1 MYRIKGKI
9 DTSNAAEFEKEIMA
23 AKPAE
28 IDASQLEYIS
38 SAGLRVLLKLTKAV
52 GDVTVNN
59 VSSEVYEIFE
69 VTGFTEILNV
79 KKAMR
84 KVSVK
89 GLEKIGEGGN
99 GIVYR
104 LDDDKIIKVSKET
117 GNLDALQNELD
128 TSKQAFLSGLPAAI
142 VYDVVETEDG
152 YGQIYEMLNA
162 SMMSAV
168 VRENP
173 QDVGKYAREFASLA
187 QQLHSTQYNGKNLKP
202 KKKEYIDAF
211 SQIASYFEENEAAE
225 INRLIDS
232 IPDRNTFI
240 HGDLHMGNIMLQNGE
255 PMLIDLGESG
265 VGHPIFD
272 LAEIYIAYAFSPYS
286 PFMTPERL
294 LATVGMNAELCEAVW
309 KEFIVKYFDCSG
321 HELEHKIR
329 IIKGYAELRL
339 LLITVLM
346 NRSVPESYW
355 KQKVE
360 NVRKTLLPRID
371 ELINELDF

>member
-1 MYRIKGKI
+1 MYQITGKI
-9 DTSNAAEFEKEIMA
+9 DSTNSSEFEKEIIEAMP
-23 AKPAE
+23 KE
-28 IDASQLEYIS
+28 LDASQLEYIS
-38 SAGLRVLLKLTKAV
+38 SAGLRVLLKLAKTV

-117 GNLDALQNELD
+117 GDLAAMQNELD

-142 VYDVVETEDG
+142 VYDVVEAEDG

-173 QDVGKYAREFASLA
+173 QDVGKYTELFALLA
-187 QQLHSTQYNGKNLKP
+187 VQLHSTKYTGKELKSI
-202 KKKEYIDAF
+202 KKEYKDAF
-211 SQIASYFEENEAAE
+211 SRIADYFEESEAAE

-240 HGDLHMGNIMLQNGE
+240 HGDLHMGNIMLQNDE

-272 LAEIYIAYAFSPYS
+272 LVEIYVAYAFSPHSAY
-286 PFMTPERL
+286 MTPERL
-294 LATVGMNAELCEAVW
+294 LATVGMNAQLCEAVW
-309 KEFIVKYFDCSG
+309 NEFIVKYFDCSTQ
-321 HELEHKIR
+321 ELEHRIK

-346 NRSVPESYW
+346 HRSVPESYW

-360 NVRKTLLPRID
+360 NVRKSLLPRID

>member
-1 MYRIKGKI
+1 M
-9 DTSNAAEFEKEIMA
+9 
-23 AKPAE
+23 
-28 IDASQLEYIS
+28 
-38 SAGLRVLLKLTKAV
+38 

-59 VSSEVYEIFE
+59 VSSEVYEIFD

-89 GLEKIGEGGN
+89 GLEKIGKGGN

-117 GNLDALQNELD
+117 GNLADLKKELD

-142 VYDVVETEDG
+142 VYDVVQTEDG

-162 SMMSAV
+162 SMMSAE
-168 VRENP
+168 VRNNP
-173 QDVGKYAREFASLA
+173 QDVEKYAEQFASLA
-187 QQLHSTQYNGKNLKP
+187 VQLHSTKYKGKELST
-202 KKKEYIDAF
+202 KKKEYKDAF
-211 SQIASYFEENEAAE
+211 SQIAPYFEAEEAAE

-272 LAEIYIAYAFSPYS
+272 LVEVYIAYASSPHSPY
-286 PFMTPERL
+286 MTPERL
-294 LATVGMNAELCEAVW
+294 LATVGMNAELCAAVW
-309 KEFIVKYFDCSG
+309 KEFIAKYFDCSTQ
-321 HELEHKIR
+321 ELEKKIS

-346 NRSVPESYW
+346 HRSVPEGYW

-360 NVRKTLLPRID
+360 IVRNNLLPRVD
-371 ELINELDF
+371 ELINDLDF

>member
-1 MYRIKGKI
+1 MYQIKGKI
-9 DTSNAAEFEKEIMA
+9 DSTNAAEFERELMA

-28 IDASQLEYIS
+28 LDASKLEYIS

-52 GDVTVNN
+52 GDVTVSNISN
-59 VSSEVYEIFE
+59 EVYEIFD

-104 LDDDKIIKVSKET
+104 LDDDKIIKASKET
-117 GNLDALQNELD
+117 GNLAALQNELD

-162 SMMSAV
+162 SMMSKV

-173 QDVGKYAREFASLA
+173 QDVGKYSKQFASLA

-202 KKKEYIDAF
+202 KKKEYTEAF
-211 SQIASYFEENEAAE
+211 SQIASYFEADEAAE

-240 HGDLHMGNIMLQNGE
+240 HGDMHMGNIMLQNGE
-255 PMLIDLGESG
+255 PMLIDLGEAG

-272 LAEIYIAYAFSPYS
+272 LVEIYIAYSFSPHS

-309 KEFIVKYFDCSG
+309 KEFISSYFNCG
-321 HELEHKIR
+321 AQELEHKIS
-329 IIKGYAELRL
+329 IIADYAELRL

-346 NRSVPESYW
+346 NRSVSEGYW

-360 NVRKTLLPRID
+360 GVRKTLLPRID

>member
-1 MYRIKGKI
+1 MYQIKGKI
-9 DTSNAAEFEKEIMA
+9 DTTNAAEFEQELMA

-28 IDASQLEYIS
+28 LDASELEYIS
-38 SAGLRVLLKLTKAV
+38 SAGLRVLLKLAKAV
-52 GDVTVNN
+52 GDVTVSN
-59 VSSEVYEIFE
+59 VSSEVYEILD

-79 KKAMR
+79 RKAMR

-117 GNLDALQNELD
+117 GNLAALQNELD

-162 SMMSAV
+162 SMMSKA

-173 QDVGKYAREFASLA
+173 QDVGKYSKQFASLA
-187 QQLHSTQYNGKNLKP
+187 QQLHSTKYNGKNLKP
-202 KKKEYIDAF
+202 KKKEYTEAF
-211 SQIASYFEENEAAE
+211 SQIASYFEADEAAE

-272 LAEIYIAYAFSPYS
+272 LAEIYLAYAFLPHSSY
-286 PFMTPERL
+286 MTPERL
-294 LATVGMNAELCEAVW
+294 LATIGMNAELCEAVW
-309 KEFIVKYFDCSG
+309 TEFIAKYFDCSTR
-321 HELEHKIR
+321 ELEHKIS
-329 IIKGYAELRL
+329 IIAGYAQLRL
-339 LLITVLM
+339 LLLTILL
-346 NRSVPESYW
+346 NRSVPEGFW
-355 KQKVE
+355 KKRVE
-360 NVRKTLLPRID
+360 KARNNLLPRID
-371 ELINELDF
+371 ELINDLDF

>member
-1 MYRIKGKI
+1 MYQITGKI
-9 DTSNAAEFEKEIMA
+9 DSTNSSEFEKEIIEAMP
-23 AKPAE
+23 KE
-28 IDASQLEYIS
+28 LDASQLEYIS
-38 SAGLRVLLKLTKAV
+38 SAGLRVLLKLAKAV

-117 GNLDALQNELD
+117 GDLAALQNELD

-173 QDVGKYAREFASLA
+173 QDVGKYTELFALLA
-187 QQLHSTQYNGKNLKP
+187 VQLHSTKYTGKELKSI
-202 KKKEYIDAF
+202 KKEYKDAF
-211 SQIASYFEENEAAE
+211 SRIADYFEESEAAE

-240 HGDLHMGNIMLQNGE
+240 HGDLHMGNIMLQNDE

-272 LAEIYIAYAFSPYS
+272 LVEIYVAYAFSPHSAY
-286 PFMTPERL
+286 MTPERL
-294 LATVGMNAELCEAVW
+294 LATVGMNAQLCEAVW
-309 KEFIVKYFDCSG
+309 NEFIVKYFDCSTQ
-321 HELEHKIR
+321 ELEHRIK

-346 NRSVPESYW
+346 HRSVPESYW

-360 NVRKTLLPRID
+360 NVRKSLLPRID

>member
-1 MYRIKGKI
+1 MYQIKGKI
-9 DTSNAAEFEKEIMA
+9 DTTNAAEFEQELMA

-28 IDASQLEYIS
+28 LDASQLEYIS
-38 SAGLRVLLKLTKAV
+38 SAGLRVLLKLAKVV

-59 VSSEVYEIFE
+59 VSSEVYEIFD

-79 KKAMR
+79 RKAMR

-117 GNLDALQNELD
+117 GNLAALQNELD

-162 SMMSAV
+162 SMMSKV

-173 QDVGKYAREFASLA
+173 QDVGKYSKQFASLA
-187 QQLHSTQYNGKNLKP
+187 RQLHSTQYNGKNLKP
-202 KKKEYIDAF
+202 KKKEYTEAF
-211 SQIASYFEENEAAE
+211 SQIASYFEADEGAE

-272 LAEIYIAYAFSPYS
+272 LAEIYLAYAFSPHSSY
-286 PFMTPERL
+286 MTPERL

-309 KEFIVKYFDCSG
+309 KEFIAKYFDCSTR
-321 HELEHKIR
+321 ELEHKKS
-329 IIKGYAELRL
+329 IIAGYAQLRL
-339 LLITVLM
+339 LLLTILL
-346 NRSVPESYW
+346 NRSVPEGFW
-355 KQKVE
+355 KKRVE
-360 NVRKTLLPRID
+360 KARNNLLPRID
-371 ELINELDF
+371 ELINDLDF

>member
-1 MYRIKGKI
+1 MYQVKGKI
-9 DTSNAAEFEKEIMA
+9 DSTNAAEFEKEIMA

-28 IDASQLEYIS
+28 LDASQLEYIS
-38 SAGLRVLLKLTKAV
+38 SAGLRVLLKLAKAV
-52 GDVTVNN
+52 GDVTVSN

-117 GNLDALQNELD
+117 GNLADLKKELD

-152 YGQIYEMLNA
+152 YGQIYEMLSA
-162 SMMSAV
+162 SMMSAE
-168 VRENP
+168 VRNDP
-173 QDVGKYAREFASLA
+173 QDVKKYADQFASLA
-187 QQLHSTQYNGKNLKP
+187 VQLHSTQYNGKELSP
-202 KKKEYIDAF
+202 KKEEYKEAF
-211 SQIASYFEENEAAE
+211 SQISHYFEAEEAAE

-255 PMLIDLGESG
+255 PMLIDLGEAG

-272 LAEIYIAYAFSPYS
+272 LVEVYIAYAFSPYS
-286 PFMTPERL
+286 PYMTPERL
-294 LATVGMNAELCEAVW
+294 LATVGMNAELCAAVW
-309 KEFIVKYFDCSG
+309 EEFIVKYFECSAG
-321 HELEHKIR
+321 ELEHRIR
-329 IIKGYAELRL
+329 IIKGYAQLRL

-355 KQKVE
+355 KQKAE
-360 NVRKTLLPRID
+360 NVRKNLLPRID

>member
-1 MYRIKGKI
+1 MYQITGKI
-9 DTSNAAEFEKEIMA
+9 DSTNSSEFEKEIIEAMP
-23 AKPAE
+23 KKL
-28 IDASQLEYIS
+28 DASQLEYIS
-38 SAGLRVLLKLTKAV
+38 SAGLRVLLKLAKAV

-117 GNLDALQNELD
+117 GDLAALQNELD

-173 QDVGKYAREFASLA
+173 QDVGKYTELFALLA
-187 QQLHSTQYNGKNLKP
+187 VQLHSTKYTGKELKSI
-202 KKKEYIDAF
+202 KKEYKDAF
-211 SQIASYFEENEAAE
+211 SRIADYFEESEAAE

-240 HGDLHMGNIMLQNGE
+240 HGDLHMGNIMLQNDE

-272 LAEIYIAYAFSPYS
+272 LVEIYVAYAFSPHSAY
-286 PFMTPERL
+286 MTPERL
-294 LATVGMNAELCEAVW
+294 LATVGMNAQLCEAVW
-309 KEFIVKYFDCSG
+309 NEFIVKYFDCSTQ
-321 HELEHKIR
+321 ELEHRIK

-346 NRSVPESYW
+346 HRSVPESYW

-360 NVRKTLLPRID
+360 NVRKSLLPRID